1 MGGHE
6 GSSQG
11 GPPIAWILKGL
22 KAKHLKVSLHLP
34 QGPPVKTELGW
45 KQSKT
50 RFPPQSSKNFSFF
63 REKKEKRQN
72 PSEASICLGGTSP
85 LRWTFPCPGTL
96 RPRAVLREEQG
107 KQSPLLA
114 TTALKLEGEEMK
126 SCLQTKA
133 RLLRNG
139 ETGKKET
146 ISSISPAS
154 LWGEMGFLKGDVQ
167 LVSTLRL
174 LQPALALFIFFS
186 LMQPKIQM
194 HWGGGGCCIGGCW
207 SWLCERD
214 TK

>member
-1 MGGHE
+1 MGVHG

-11 GPPIAWILKGL
+11 GPPTAWILKGL

-34 QGPPVKTELGW
+34 QGPPVKRELGW

-50 RFPPQSSKNFSFF
+50 CFPPQSSKKFSFF
-63 REKKEKRQN
+63 REKKKRQN

-85 LRWTFPCPGTL
+85 LRWTFPCPGTP

-114 TTALKLEGEEMK
+114 TTALKLEGQEMK

-133 RLLRNG
+133 RLLWNG

-167 LVSTLRL
+167 LVSTSRL
-174 LQPALALFIFFS
+174 LQPALALFSFFS

-194 HWGGGGCCIGGCW
+194 HWGGRLGW
-207 SWLCERD
+207 RVLELVA
-214 TK
+214 